1 MVEECDVGEYH
12 VYMIIRTKKDGK
24 CWMVINVYG
33 PVQYERK
40 EDFLRE
46 LHLRVISSNV
56 PVMVGGDFTM
66 VRFEWEKDGGIFH
79 RRWAEAFN
87 LFIAD
92 SELRELH
99 RAGGKF
105 TWSNEQLSPTREVLD
120 IVLVSH
126 LWDNIY
132 PLVTVISLPR
142 IGSDHNP
149 LIVTLKE
156 EWDKVERVFRLDPTW
171 LREEN
176 FKREMIDKWP
186 KRLKPHILDHWKCQE
201 SILRRKMKGW
211 SWNKESEKRE
221 KKEDLQ

>member
-1 MVEECDVGEYH
+1 M
-12 VYMIIRTKKDGK
+12 
-24 CWMVINVYG
+24 
-33 PVQYERK
+33 
-40 EDFLRE
+40 
-46 LHLRVISSNV
+46 
-56 PVMVGGDFTM
+56 
-66 VRFEWEKDGGIFH
+66 
-79 RRWAEAFN
+79 
-87 LFIAD
+87 FIAD